1 MVFWY
6 TSITTDEYE
15 AAQDDINFYKEKVDK
30 IQSQIDNLDNELE
43 DADKLIIRLERLQ
56 RIIKALKYF
65 YSI

>member
-15 AAQDDINFYKEKVDK
+15 AAKQDIEFYKEKIDK
-30 IQSQIDNLDNELE
+30 IQSQIDELDNELE

>member
-6 TSITTDEYE
+6 TSITIDEYE
-15 AAQDDINFYKEKVDK
+15 AAQQDIEFYKEKVEK
-30 IQSQIDNLDNELE
+30 IENQIDSLDRELE